1 MQQRITIQDNNICH
15 KSRIQPTL
23 QHQDQKQQWTAC
35 IRTNHQLQRM
45 WTAIVVEPSSINM
58 EQKIKMSRNMSMK
71 SNKQKVVT
79 VKEIPQFGLNKIAW
93 LS

>member
-1 MQQRITIQDNNICH
+1 
-15 KSRIQPTL
+15 
-23 QHQDQKQQWTAC
+23 
-35 IRTNHQLQRM
+35 M